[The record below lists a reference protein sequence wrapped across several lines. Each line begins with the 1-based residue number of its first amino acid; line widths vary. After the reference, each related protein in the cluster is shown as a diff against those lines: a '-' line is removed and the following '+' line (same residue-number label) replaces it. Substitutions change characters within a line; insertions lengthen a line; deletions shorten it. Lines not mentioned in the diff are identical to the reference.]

1 MPATAGATK
10 PSFAATLRVYEALS
24 SSDGV
29 EWTVQSLVCCAES
42 ECHRKMAYRKHATLF
57 FFIFFQGVITLV
69 YFIFQEVDTF

>member
-29 EWTVQSLVCCAES
+29 EWRVQSLVCCAES
-42 ECHRKMAYRKHATLF
+42 ERHGKMAYRKQLTVFGLSSYVLSS
-57 FFIFFQGVITLV
+57 ILTLV
-69 YFIFQEVDTF
+69 RLLF